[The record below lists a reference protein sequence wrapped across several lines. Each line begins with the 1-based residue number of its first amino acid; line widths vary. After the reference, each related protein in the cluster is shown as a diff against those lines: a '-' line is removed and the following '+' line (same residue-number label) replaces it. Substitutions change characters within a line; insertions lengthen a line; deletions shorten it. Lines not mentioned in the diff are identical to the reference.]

1 MTDHPYTVQSRAAES
16 KADLFSARVPR
27 YTSYPTAPHFHAG
40 INGATLKR
48 WLAELPPGMPLSLY
62 LHIPFC
68 DTLCWFCG
76 CHTTVVNR
84 YAPVEQYLKD
94 LFTEIANMGPLVR
107 GHRVTHLHW
116 GGGSPTML
124 SPDDVRALKRTLA
137 SHFDFSSNAEFAVEI
152 DPRGLRDEMVAAL
165 AEAGVTRAS
174 IGVQDCDDA
183 VQRAINRI
191 QPFEETKSAVDRL
204 RAAGIGALNIDLIYG
219 LPHQTLAHVARTIDL
234 SLSLSPQRFAVFGYA
249 HVPHFKKHMQLI
261 DQTVLPDTEARF
273 EQFELAHELIT
284 AADYVPIGLDHFA
297 RESDS
302 LARAAKAGRLARNF
316 QGYTS
321 DDAPALIG
329 LGASAIGSLP
339 QGYVQNHPDVPAWR
353 KAVQAGDLPVARGI
367 ELTDEDRLRRA
378 IIERLMCD
386 LEADLDRE
394 GAPYGM
400 SAGNFAH
407 ELKLLEPLAAQGLVV
422 VEGSRLRV
430 PSAARAAVR
439 LVASKFDTF
448 LGNGKAVHAVAV

>member
-1 MTDHPYTVQSRAAES
+1 MTSRAE
-16 KADLFSARVPR
+16 LFSARVPR

-40 INGATLKR
+40 IDGQTLAD
-48 WLAELPPGMPLSLY
+48 WLKALPRAMPLSLY

-84 YAPVEQYLKD
+84 YSPVADYLD
-94 LFTEIANMGPLVR
+94 HLLAEIANIGALVQ
-107 GHRVTHLHW
+107 GHPVTHIHW

-124 SPDDVRALKRTLA
+124 SPADVKKLKAALA
-137 SHFDFSSNAEFAVEI
+137 AQFAIAPDAEFAVEI
-152 DPRGLRDEMVAAL
+152 DPRGLKDEMVAAL

-174 IGVQDCDDA
+174 IGVQDCDET

-191 QPFEETKSAVDRL
+191 QPFEETRGAVERL
-204 RAAGIGALNIDLIYG
+204 RAAGIHALNIDLIYG
-219 LPHQTLAHVARTIDL
+219 LPHQSLAHIARTIDL
-234 SLSLSPQRFAVFGYA
+234 SLGLAPQRLAVFGYA

-261 DQTVLPDTEARF
+261 DAAVLPDAEERLD
-273 EQFELAHELIT
+273 QFELAHRLLC
-284 AADYVPIGLDHFA
+284 AAGYVPIGLDHFA

-302 LARAAKAGRLARNF
+302 LARAQKAGRLARNF

-329 LGASAIGSLP
+329 LGASAISALP

-353 KAVQAGDLPVARGI
+353 KAVDAGELAVARGI
-367 ELTDEDRLRRA
+367 ALSDDDRLRRA

-386 LEADLDRE
+386 LEVDLDRV
-394 GAPYGM
+394 GAPFGK
-400 SAGNFAH
+400 SAVDFAPEAWALRH
-407 ELKLLEPLAAQGLVV
+407 LMAEGFVDFV
-422 VEGSRLRV
+422 GSRLIV
-430 PSAARAAVR
+430 PPEARAAVR
-439 LVASKFDTF
+439 LVASAFDTY
-448 LGNGKAVHAVAV
+448 LAGGKAVHAVAV